1 MEEKKLIST
10 GAIFFDLILTLIFG
24 VFMTWVCSH
33 HAPGA
38 SLQLTKWIVGA
49 FAAIP
54 VTGTF
59 WLALCLAR
67 ITIVDMFRRRAVG
80 KDF

>member
-1 MEEKKLIST
+1 MEDKKLIST
-10 GAIFFDLILTLIFG
+10 TAIIFDLILTFLFG
-24 VFMTWVCSH
+24 IFMTWVCSH

-38 SLQLTKWIVGA
+38 SLESTRWILGA

-59 WLALCLAR
+59 WLALCLGR
-67 ITIVDMFRRRAVG
+67 VTIVDMLRRRAVG